1 MYIEQVFENL
11 QEWSGEHTIGDH
23 TLNVRGR
30 WNRLEDGRVEMIY
43 KDRQFT
49 FRGFLSSTKLSGSVR
64 QEGYDFEK
72 HHIFDLKRNIIENK
86 VSMKKK
92 SKVCMIFF
100 TLRHI
105 DSFHIVS
112 NNAIHLNDFFEYQS
126 IMN

>member
-1 MYIEQVFENL
+1 MSEKEREEELFKRAEKREMLKKRYEIE
-11 QEWSGEHTIGDH
+11 
-23 TLNVRGR
+23 
-30 WNRLEDGRVEMIY
+30 
-43 KDRQFT
+43 K
-49 FRGFLSSTKLSGSVR
+49 KLKM
-64 QEGYDFEK
+64 Q
-72 HHIFDLKRNIIENK
+72 
-86 VSMKKK
+86 KKK